1 MNEKLIA
8 WRLRTLQFLE
18 QNIIMIWM
26 SFANRNSVPVN
37 LKLLQVEK
45 KVTKFYQVKEQFL
58 CKYFYK
64 DWF

>member
-1 MNEKLIA
+1 
-8 WRLRTLQFLE
+8 
-18 QNIIMIWM
+18 MIWM
-26 SFANRNSVPVN
+26 SFANRNSIPVN

-64 DWF
+64 DWFWLAVFQDNLAKFLAEIKNRK